1 MNLVLKLIA
10 GIVSGII
17 IGLFAPDFLVQL
29 TFTVQSFV
37 GQLIKFTIP
46 LIILFYI
53 ASGIA
58 SLPKGSG
65 ALLGKTVGLAYGSTI
80 VAGVLAFIVASN
92 ILPGLISGNALE
104 AASEGEKLKGFL
116 DISIPPLF
124 DVMTALALAFIFG
137 IGISA
142 INATSLRTNL
152 NEARDVIEM
161 LLSKVIIP
169 ALPFYIAGVFAEM
182 TVDGTVFSTLK
193 TFGLVLVLA
202 LIMHWVWITILYVT
216 TAMAMKKSPS
226 HY

>member
-1 MNLVLKLIA
+1 M
-10 GIVSGII
+10 
-17 IGLFAPDFLVQL
+17 
-29 TFTVQSFV
+29 QS
-37 GQLIKFTIP
+37 IKKPI
-46 LIILFYI
+46 
-53 ASGIA
+53 
-58 SLPKGSG
+58 
-65 ALLGKTVGLAYGSTI
+65 
-80 VAGVLAFIVASN
+80 
-92 ILPGLISGNALE
+92 
-104 AASEGEKLKGFL
+104 LKGFL

-182 TVDGTVFSTLK
+182 TVDGTVFSTLQ

-202 LIMHWVWITILYVT
+202 LIMHWLWITILYVT
-216 TAMAMKKSPS
+216 TAMAVSYTHLTLPTICS
-226 HY
+226 V